1 MLNHEKQLPVID
13 LDFVVVE
20 RSDPIRIWLP
30 ACCGFFVAV
39 FVEFC
44 LIQGQKLVA
53 KIDRLTHQRNKT
65 SEAIH
70 WNPQR
75 AAAEATFTTS
85 NSVRKNA
92 SKFRKRLFSLMDEN

>member
-1 MLNHEKQLPVID
+1 
-13 LDFVVVE
+13 
-20 RSDPIRIWLP
+20 
-30 ACCGFFVAV
+30 
-39 FVEFC
+39 
-44 LIQGQKLVA
+44 VA